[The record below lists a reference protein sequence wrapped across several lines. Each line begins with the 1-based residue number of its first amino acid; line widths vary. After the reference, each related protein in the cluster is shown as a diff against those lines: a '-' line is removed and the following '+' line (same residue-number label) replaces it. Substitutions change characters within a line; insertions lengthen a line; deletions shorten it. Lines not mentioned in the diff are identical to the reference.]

1 MELQRC
7 GNLDTVRVLLIVA
20 ARARQPCGSVLAVA
34 AAYPV
39 IVLCRVLTKLGKS
52 GGSVARNLIAEGNLN
67 LLPERMSGT
76 SPFKPKVS
84 PNLRWLALWG
94 PGLLVMLADCD
105 AGNVV
110 TAAQAGAQWG
120 LQLVVVLLGLIPLLY
135 MVQELTVR
143 LGIFT
148 GRGHGELIRLHFG
161 PLWAWISAAGLVI
174 AVLGSLVTEFTG
186 VAGIGEMYGVS
197 RSITLPLAV
206 LALMGVVVTGSHKRV
221 DKAAI
226 FIGAFELT
234 FFVVAWKAHPDVRDL
249 FQQVKHLPFGDRQFA
264 YIAAALIGATFNPW
278 MVFYQ
283 QAAVADK
290 KLAVQDYAAARAET
304 AIGAVLTQL
313 LTAAVLVAA
322 ATTLSGDGKLHALES
337 VGEISNA
344 LATIVG
350 PEAGRILFSA
360 GVLGASMVAAIV
372 CSLSLAWGLGEVAGY
387 KRSLEDRPTGAPWF
401 YGVYA
406 ASVVGCAY
414 LVWLAP
420 NLVSLN
426 VAAQVLNALMLP
438 LVVGLLIVLSV
449 TSLPEKHRPRG
460 IYLWL
465 ISGVAALVCAAG
477 LVGAARGLLS

>member
-1 MELQRC
+1 MT
-7 GNLDTVRVLLIVA
+7 GA
-20 ARARQPCGSVLAVA
+20 S
-34 AAYPV
+34 
-39 IVLCRVLTKLGKS
+39 
-52 GGSVARNLIAEGNLN
+52 
-67 LLPERMSGT
+67 LPR
-76 SPFKPKVS
+76 PKPKTS
-84 PNLRWLALWG
+84 RNLRWLALWG

-120 LQLVVVLLGLIPLLY
+120 LQLLVVLLVLIPLLY

-143 LGIFT
+143 LGIFA
-148 GRGHGELIRLHFG
+148 GRGHGELIRSNFG
-161 PLWAWISAAGLVI
+161 PVWAWISAAGLVI

-197 RSITLPLAV
+197 RSLTLPLAV
-206 LALMGVVVTGSHKRV
+206 LALIAVVLTGSHKRV

-226 FIGAFELT
+226 LIGAFELT
-234 FFVVAWKAHPDVRDL
+234 FFVVAWKAHPDIRNVFR
-249 FQQVKHLPFGDRQFA
+249 QMKTLPFGNRQFG
-264 YIAAALIGATFNPW
+264 YMAAALIGATFNPW

-290 KLAVQDYAAARAET
+290 KLTAQDYGAARAET
-304 AIGAVLTQL
+304 ALGAVLTQL

-322 ATTLSGDGKLHALES
+322 ATTLSGDGKPHALES
-337 VGEISNA
+337 VGEISDA
-344 LATIVG
+344 LATVVG
-350 PEAGRILFSA
+350 PHAGRFLFSA

-401 YGVYA
+401 YGVYIV
-406 ASVVGCAY
+406 SVAGSAY

-426 VAAQVLNALMLP
+426 VAAQVVNALMLP
-438 LVVGLLIVLSV
+438 LVVGLLIALSV
-449 TSLPEKHRPRG
+449 TSLSGQHRPSG
-460 IYLWL
+460 VYLWL
-465 ISGVAALVCAAG
+465 VSGVAALVSVAG
-477 LVGAARGLLS
+477 LAGAVWGFIS

>member
-1 MELQRC
+1 
-7 GNLDTVRVLLIVA
+7 
-20 ARARQPCGSVLAVA
+20 
-34 AAYPV
+34 
-39 IVLCRVLTKLGKS
+39 
-52 GGSVARNLIAEGNLN
+52 
-67 LLPERMSGT
+67 MSGA
-76 SPFKPKVS
+76 SPFEPNEPKAS
-84 PNLRWLALWG
+84 PRLRWLALWG

-120 LQLVVVLLGLIPLLY
+120 LPIVVVLLGLIPLLY

-148 GRGHGELIRLHFG
+148 GRGHGELIRSNFG
-161 PLWAWISAAGLVI
+161 PVWAWISAVGLVI

-197 RSITLPLAV
+197 RSISLPLAV
-206 LALMGVVVTGSHKRV
+206 LALVAIVITGSHKRV

-234 FFVVAWKAHPDVRDL
+234 FFVVAWKAHPDVRDV
-249 FQQVKHLPFGDRQFA
+249 FRQIRHLPFGSRQFG
-264 YIAAALIGATFNPW
+264 YMAAALIGATFNPW

-290 KLAVQDYAAARAET
+290 KLTVRDYSAARAET
-304 AIGAVLTQL
+304 ALGAVLTQL

-322 ATTLSGDGKLHALES
+322 ATTLSGDGKPHALES

-344 LATIVG
+344 LATVVG

-387 KRSLEDRPTGAPWF
+387 KRSLEDRPSGAPWF
-401 YGVYA
+401 YGVYV
-406 ASVVGCAY
+406 ASVGGSAY
-414 LVWLAP
+414 FVWLAP

-426 VAAQVLNALMLP
+426 VAAQVVNALMLP
-438 LVVGLLIVLSV
+438 LVVGLLIALSV
-449 TSLPEKHRPRG
+449 SALSAQHRPRG
-460 IYLWL
+460 FYLWL
-465 ISGVAALVCAAG
+465 VSGIAILVSVAG
-477 LVGAARGLLS
+477 LVGAVWGLIS